1 MYLIYVNTDFILTAE
16 QRASSN
22 GEFWKT
28 YLCLCSIRQGCIKI
42 TMKKVQGIINA
53 FDTFSQTGR
62 GLSTSGFHFLSNPN
76 IREKHWN

>member
-28 YLCLCSIRQGCIKI
+28 YVCAPWDKGVLK
-42 TMKKVQGIINA
+42 
-53 FDTFSQTGR
+53 
-62 GLSTSGFHFLSNPN
+62 
-76 IREKHWN
+76 